1 MRSNRLLPLILLS
14 LMGAMPGASL
24 GAESSREPL
33 QVRIYASLM
42 AGISDHHARAFTRP
56 IIDLVSREM
65 QYPMQFDIA
74 EGATAEDLWEF
85 GQQIEDGEIHVGI
98 IWGVEYG
105 WLRKRFP
112 RIKPM
117 VVTRHSTSHLKSQ
130 LMVHPDSEATDL
142 AGVRGQRLATYSRM
156 PLMDELFLSK
166 AVEDG
171 GGTWRQFFPEV
182 VEHKTA
188 IDAILAVRGREADCV
203 MVNTTLYQRHIANR
217 PKLELKAVAL
227 SAPFPQAV
235 LVGRPE
241 RVNAL
246 RPGLWLETRDCLRDV
261 EDTPEG
267 RQSLDFWRQ
276 ERFIL
281 PGADNFEQLVQ
292 ARIAQYPV
300 TALAKVA
307 RDRRRP

>member
-1 MRSNRLLPLILLS
+1 M
-14 LMGAMPGASL
+14 
-24 GAESSREPL
+24 

-42 AGISDHHARAFTRP
+42 AGISDHHARAFTQP
-56 IIDLVSREM
+56 VIDLVSRELR
-65 QYPMQFDIA
+65 YPLHFDIA
-74 EGATAEDLWEF
+74 DGETAEDLWKF
-85 GQQIEDGEIHVGI
+85 GQQIEEGEIHVGI

-105 WLRKRFP
+105 WLRRRFP

-117 VVTRHSTSHLKSQ
+117 VVTRHSATHLKSQ
-130 LMVHPDSEATDL
+130 LMVHPNSKATKL
-142 AGVRGQRLATYSRM
+142 AEVKGQRLATYRRM

-166 AVEDG
+166 AVEDLQNPL
-171 GGTWRQFFPEV
+171 RAFFPAI
-182 VEHKTA
+182 VEHQTA
-188 IDAILAVRGREADCV
+188 IDAIRAVHTSKADCV

-217 PKLELKAVAL
+217 PKLDMKVVAI

-235 LVGRPE
+235 LVGRPD

-246 RPGLWLETRDCLRDV
+246 RPGLWLQTRDCLQEV

-267 RQSLDFWRQ
+267 RQGLDFWRQ

-281 PGADNFEQLVQ
+281 PEEDDFEQLVR

-300 TALAKVA
+300 TALAKVV
-307 RDRRRP
+307 RDRRQP